1 METQQPLPRVKRD
14 RTHYLYIA
22 VIVAVAAGIILG
34 FVAPDFAVELRPIG
48 TGFVNLI
55 KMMISPVIFCT
66 IVLGIGSIRQAA
78 KVGKV
83 GGLALGYFLVMS
95 TVALASAWSS
105 ATSSTRAPG

>member
-1 METQQPLPRVKRD
+1 MSQSSAVVPEGAPQPTAKKKD

-22 VIVAVAAGIILG
+22 VIVAVVLGIIVG
-34 FVAPDFAVELRPIG
+34 FVAPDLGKALKPLG
-48 TGFVNLI
+48 TGFVELI

-83 GGLALGYFLVMS
+83 GG
-95 TVALASAWSS
+95 WPCCISS
-105 ATSSTRAPG
+105 RCRPSP